1 MTCGIYKVENL
12 INGKIYIGQSVNIEN
27 RKLEH
32 LSHAGCD
39 KTKFHRALSAYGK
52 NNFKWSILEECDRDK
67 LNEREIYWI
76 SAYDSFN
83 NGYNMTSGGDGA
95 ERKIISQYDLQGN
108 YIRDYGSITEA
119 SLNLNIPMSNIS
131 QAITKNGN
139 HKSAGGF
146 QWTYKGDPPPGKW
159 QKIYKNNERHN
170 KGGRPKGSS
179 KQQSIIKTWQKDN
192 PKGTKAQCIKETG
205 ISKTTVYRHWNKD
218 IDK

>member
-76 SAYDSFN
+76 SVYDSFK

-95 ERKIISQYDLQGN
+95 ERKAISQYDLQGN

-119 SLNLNIPMSNIS
+119 SLDLKIPMSNIS

-159 QKIYKNNERHN
+159 QKIYKNNEWRY
-170 KGGRPKGSS
+170 KGGRPKGS
-179 KQQSIIKTWQKDN
+179 KQQDIIKQWRKSN